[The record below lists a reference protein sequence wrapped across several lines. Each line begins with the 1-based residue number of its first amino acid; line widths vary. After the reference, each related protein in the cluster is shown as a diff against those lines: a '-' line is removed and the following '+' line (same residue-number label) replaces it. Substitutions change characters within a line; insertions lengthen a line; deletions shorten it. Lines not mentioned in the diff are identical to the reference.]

1 MLIFASLALNA
12 YIWILNY
19 MYDKREKYENSLKE
33 NQDAKKEAAK
43 AEWCSVLW
51 LIYCKLL
58 KHYQLIE

>member
-33 NQDAKKEAAK
+33 NKDEKKEPVK
-43 AEWCSVLW
+43 AEWFSDIW
-51 LIYCKLL
+51 LIYCKFL
-58 KHYQLIE
+58 